1 MSEENNWNYENNDQ
15 NVNQGNPVNLE
26 KSASVGTEGVNLEK
40 TVTVSEEC
48 ANTETDMNGNPYQAN
63 MSYGNGSTG
72 YNYGQPNGSAGY
84 NYGQPNGSA
93 GYNYGQPNGNAGY
106 NYGQPN
112 GSVGY
117 NYGQQNG
124 NNLNKKSE
132 SEGFGIASLVLGII
146 TVLLFCT
153 CISWITG
160 ILAII
165 FGIIQL
171 VKGNK
176 KGMAIVGLITGG
188 IGFVASVILYILIFF
203 TGFGSYSNYDDIYD
217 HIYDDI
223 YDDIE
228 NSVDDG
234 TI

>member
-1 MSEENNWNYENNDQ
+1 MSEENNWDYGTNEQ
-15 NVNQGNPVNLE
+15 NINQGNPVSLEKNMTDDAQKANLE
-26 KSASVGTEGVNLEK
+26 K
-40 TVTVSEEC
+40 
-48 ANTETDMNGNPYQAN
+48 NTADNPYYTN
-63 MSYGNGSTG
+63 TSYGNGGTN
-72 YNYGQPNGSAGY
+72 YNYGQANDSAGY

-93 GYNYGQPNGNAGY
+93 EYNYGQSNGSTEYNYGQPAGR
-106 NYGQPN
+106 YGSN
-112 GSVGY
+112 
-117 NYGQQNG
+117 
-124 NNLNKKSE
+124 KSE

-188 IGFVASVILYILIFF
+188 IGFIVSVILYILIFF
-203 TGFGSYSNYDDIYD
+203 TSLGSYSNYDDIYN

-228 NSVDDG
+228 NSMDDG

>member
-1 MSEENNWNYENNDQ
+1 MSEENNWNYGTNDQ

-26 KSASVGTEGVNLEK
+26 KNTADDTQKVNLEK
-40 TVTVSEEC
+40 
-48 ANTETDMNGNPYQAN
+48 NMTDNPYYTN
-63 MSYGNGSTG
+63 TSYGNGGTD
-72 YNYGQPNGSAGY
+72 YNYGQS
-84 NYGQPNGSA
+84 
-93 GYNYGQPNGNAGY
+93 
-106 NYGQPN
+106 
-112 GSVGY
+112 
-117 NYGQQNG
+117 NG
-124 NNLNKKSE
+124 NNKSE

-146 TVLLFCT
+146 TALMFCT

-165 FGIIQL
+165 FGILQL

-188 IGFVASVILYILIFF
+188 IGFVVSIILYILIFF
-203 TGFGSYSNYDDIYD
+203 AGFGSYSNYNDIYN

-228 NSVDDG
+228 DSMDDG

>member
-1 MSEENNWNYENNDQ
+1 MSEENNWDYGTNEQ
-15 NVNQGNPVNLE
+15 NINQGNPVSLE
-26 KSASVGTEGVNLEK
+26 KNMTDDAQRVNLEK
-40 TVTVSEEC
+40 
-48 ANTETDMNGNPYQAN
+48 NTADNPYYTN
-63 MSYGNGSTG
+63 TSYGNGGTN
-72 YNYGQPNGSAGY
+72 YNYGQANDSAGY

-93 GYNYGQPNGNAGY
+93 EYNYGQSNGSTEYNYGQPAGR
-106 NYGQPN
+106 YGSN
-112 GSVGY
+112 
-117 NYGQQNG
+117 
-124 NNLNKKSE
+124 KSE

-188 IGFVASVILYILIFF
+188 IGFIASVILYILIFF
-203 TGFGSYSNYDDIYD
+203 TGLGSYSNYDDIYN

-228 NSVDDG
+228 NSMDDG

>member
-1 MSEENNWNYENNDQ
+1 MSEENNWDYGTNEQ
-15 NVNQGNPVNLE
+15 NINQGNPVSLEKNMTDDAQKANLE
-26 KSASVGTEGVNLEK
+26 K
-40 TVTVSEEC
+40 
-48 ANTETDMNGNPYQAN
+48 NTADNPYYTN
-63 MSYGNGSTG
+63 TSYGNGGTN
-72 YNYGQPNGSAGY
+72 YNYGQANDSAGY

-93 GYNYGQPNGNAGY
+93 EYNYGQSNGSTEYNYGQPAGR
-106 NYGQPN
+106 YGSN
-112 GSVGY
+112 
-117 NYGQQNG
+117 
-124 NNLNKKSE
+124 KSE

-188 IGFVASVILYILIFF
+188 IGFIASVILYILIFF
-203 TGFGSYSNYDDIYD
+203 TGLGSYSSYNDIYD

-228 NSVDDG
+228 DSMDDG

>member
-1 MSEENNWNYENNDQ
+1 MSEENNWDYGTNEQ
-15 NVNQGNPVNLE
+15 NINQGSPVSLEKNMTDDAQKANLE
-26 KSASVGTEGVNLEK
+26 K
-40 TVTVSEEC
+40 
-48 ANTETDMNGNPYQAN
+48 NTADNPYYTN
-63 MSYGNGSTG
+63 TSYGNGGTN
-72 YNYGQPNGSAGY
+72 YNYGQANDSAGY

-93 GYNYGQPNGNAGY
+93 EYNYGQSNGSTEYNYGQPTGGY
-106 NYGQPN
+106 
-112 GSVGY
+112 GS
-117 NYGQQNG
+117 N
-124 NNLNKKSE
+124 KSE

-188 IGFVASVILYILIFF
+188 IGFIASVILYILIFF
-203 TGFGSYSNYDDIYD
+203 TGLGSYSNYDDIYN

-228 NSVDDG
+228 NSMDDG

>member
-1 MSEENNWNYENNDQ
+1 MSEENNWDYGTNEQ
-15 NVNQGNPVNLE
+15 NINQGNPVSLE
-26 KSASVGTEGVNLEK
+26 KNMTDDAQRVNLEK
-40 TVTVSEEC
+40 
-48 ANTETDMNGNPYQAN
+48 NTADNPYYTN
-63 MSYGNGSTG
+63 TSYGNGGTN
-72 YNYGQPNGSAGY
+72 YNYGQANDSAGY

-93 GYNYGQPNGNAGY
+93 EYNYGQSNGSTEYNYGQPAGR
-106 NYGQPN
+106 YGSN
-112 GSVGY
+112 
-117 NYGQQNG
+117 
-124 NNLNKKSE
+124 KSE

-188 IGFVASVILYILIFF
+188 IGFIASVILYILIFF
-203 TGFGSYSNYDDIYD
+203 TSLGSYSNYDDIYN

-228 NSVDDG
+228 NSMDDV

>member
-1 MSEENNWNYENNDQ
+1 MSEENNWNYGTNDQ

-26 KSASVGTEGVNLEK
+26 KNTADDTQKVNLEK
-40 TVTVSEEC
+40 
-48 ANTETDMNGNPYQAN
+48 NMTDNPYYTN
-63 MSYGNGSTG
+63 TSYGNGGTD
-72 YNYGQPNGSAGY
+72 YNYGQSNGGTDY
-84 NYGQPNGSA
+84 GYGQPNSK
-93 GYNYGQPNGNAGY
+93 
-106 NYGQPN
+106 
-112 GSVGY
+112 VGY
-117 NYGQQNG
+117 QHESN
-124 NNLNKKSE
+124 KSE

-146 TVLLFCT
+146 TALMFCT

-165 FGIIQL
+165 FGILQL

-188 IGFVASVILYILIFF
+188 IGFVVSIILYILIFF
-203 TGFGSYSNYDDIYD
+203 AGFGSYSNYNDIYN

-228 NSVDDG
+228 DSMDDG

>member
-1 MSEENNWNYENNDQ
+1 MSEENNWDYGTNEQ
-15 NVNQGNPVNLE
+15 NINQGNPVSLEKNMTDDAQKANLE
-26 KSASVGTEGVNLEK
+26 K
-40 TVTVSEEC
+40 
-48 ANTETDMNGNPYQAN
+48 NTADNPYYTN
-63 MSYGNGSTG
+63 TSYGNGGTNYNYGQANDSAG
-72 YNYGQPNGSAGY
+72 YSYGQPNGSAEYNYGQSNGSTEY
-84 NYGQPNGSA
+84 NYGQPAGRYGS
-93 GYNYGQPNGNAGY
+93 N
-106 NYGQPN
+106 
-112 GSVGY
+112 
-117 NYGQQNG
+117 
-124 NNLNKKSE
+124 KSE

-188 IGFVASVILYILIFF
+188 IGFIASVILYILIFF
-203 TGFGSYSNYDDIYD
+203 TSLGSYSNYDDIYN

-228 NSVDDG
+228 NSMDDG

>member
-1 MSEENNWNYENNDQ
+1 MSEENNWNYGTNDQ

-26 KSASVGTEGVNLEK
+26 KNTADDTQKVNLEK
-40 TVTVSEEC
+40 
-48 ANTETDMNGNPYQAN
+48 NMTDNPYYTN
-63 MSYGNGSTG
+63 TSYGNGGTD
-72 YNYGQPNGSAGY
+72 YNYGQSNGGTDY
-84 NYGQPNGSA
+84 GYGQPNSK
-93 GYNYGQPNGNAGY
+93 
-106 NYGQPN
+106 
-112 GSVGY
+112 VGY
-117 NYGQQNG
+117 QHESN
-124 NNLNKKSE
+124 KSE

-146 TVLLFCT
+146 TALMFCT

-165 FGIIQL
+165 FGILQL

-188 IGFVASVILYILIFF
+188 IGFVVSIILYILIFF
-203 TGFGSYSNYDDIYD
+203 TGLGSYSSYNDIYD

-228 NSVDDG
+228 DSMDDG

>member
-1 MSEENNWNYENNDQ
+1 MSEENNWDYGTNEQ
-15 NVNQGNPVNLE
+15 NINQGNPVSLE
-26 KSASVGTEGVNLEK
+26 KNMTDDAQKVNLEK
-40 TVTVSEEC
+40 
-48 ANTETDMNGNPYQAN
+48 NTADNPYYTN
-63 MSYGNGSTG
+63 TSYGNGGTN
-72 YNYGQPNGSAGY
+72 YNYGQANDSAGY

-93 GYNYGQPNGNAGY
+93 EYNYGQSNGSTEYNYGQPAGR
-106 NYGQPN
+106 YGSN
-112 GSVGY
+112 
-117 NYGQQNG
+117 
-124 NNLNKKSE
+124 KSE

-188 IGFVASVILYILIFF
+188 IGFIASVILYILIFF
-203 TGFGSYSNYDDIYD
+203 TSLGSYSNYDDIYN

-228 NSVDDG
+228 NSMDDG

>member
-1 MSEENNWNYENNDQ
+1 MSEENNWDYGTNEQ
-15 NVNQGNPVNLE
+15 NINQGNPVSLEKNMTDDAQKANLE
-26 KSASVGTEGVNLEK
+26 K
-40 TVTVSEEC
+40 
-48 ANTETDMNGNPYQAN
+48 NTADNPYYTN
-63 MSYGNGSTG
+63 TSYGNGNTN
-72 YNYGQPNGSAGY
+72 YNYGQSNDSAGY

-93 GYNYGQPNGNAGY
+93 EYNYGQSNGSTEYNYGQPAGR
-106 NYGQPN
+106 YGSN
-112 GSVGY
+112 
-117 NYGQQNG
+117 
-124 NNLNKKSE
+124 KSE

-188 IGFVASVILYILIFF
+188 IGFIASVILYILIFF
-203 TGFGSYSNYDDIYD
+203 TGLGSYSNYDDIYN

-228 NSVDDG
+228 NSMDDG

>member
-1 MSEENNWNYENNDQ
+1 MSEENNWDYGTNEQ
-15 NVNQGNPVNLE
+15 NINQGNPVSLE
-26 KSASVGTEGVNLEK
+26 KNMTDDAQKVNLEK
-40 TVTVSEEC
+40 
-48 ANTETDMNGNPYQAN
+48 NTADNPYYTN
-63 MSYGNGSTG
+63 TSYGNGGTN
-72 YNYGQPNGSAGY
+72 YNYGQANDSAGY

-93 GYNYGQPNGNAGY
+93 EYNYGQSNGSTEYNYGQPAGR
-106 NYGQPN
+106 YGSN
-112 GSVGY
+112 
-117 NYGQQNG
+117 
-124 NNLNKKSE
+124 KSE

-188 IGFVASVILYILIFF
+188 IGFIASVILYILIFF
-203 TGFGSYSNYDDIYD
+203 TGLGSYSNYDDIYN

-228 NSVDDG
+228 NSMDDG

>member
-1 MSEENNWNYENNDQ
+1 M
-15 NVNQGNPVNLE
+15 
-26 KSASVGTEGVNLEK
+26 
-40 TVTVSEEC
+40 TVQVITMDRIGQS
-48 ANTETDMNGNPYQAN
+48 
-63 MSYGNGSTG
+63 NGSTE
-72 YNYGQPNGSAGY
+72 YNYGQPAGRYGS
-84 NYGQPNGSA
+84 N
-93 GYNYGQPNGNAGY
+93 
-106 NYGQPN
+106 
-112 GSVGY
+112 
-117 NYGQQNG
+117 
-124 NNLNKKSE
+124 KSE

-188 IGFVASVILYILIFF
+188 IGFAASIILYILIFF
-203 TGFGSYSNYDDIYD
+203 TGLGSYSSYNDIYD

-228 NSVDDG
+228 DSMDDG

>member
-1 MSEENNWNYENNDQ
+1 MSEENNWDYGTNEQ
-15 NVNQGNPVNLE
+15 NINQGNPVSLEKNMTDDAQKANLE
-26 KSASVGTEGVNLEK
+26 K
-40 TVTVSEEC
+40 
-48 ANTETDMNGNPYQAN
+48 NTADNPYYTN
-63 MSYGNGSTG
+63 TSYGNGNTN
-72 YNYGQPNGSAGY
+72 YNYGQSNDSAGY
-84 NYGQPNGSA
+84 NYGQSNGSTE
-93 GYNYGQPNGNAGY
+93 YNYGQPAGR
-106 NYGQPN
+106 YGSN
-112 GSVGY
+112 
-117 NYGQQNG
+117 
-124 NNLNKKSE
+124 KSE

-188 IGFVASVILYILIFF
+188 IGFIASVILYILIFF
-203 TGFGSYSNYDDIYD
+203 TSLGAYSNYDDIYN

-228 NSVDDG
+228 NSMDDG

>member
-1 MSEENNWNYENNDQ
+1 MSEENNWDYGTNEQ
-15 NVNQGNPVNLE
+15 NINQGNPVSLE
-26 KSASVGTEGVNLEK
+26 KNMTGDAQRVNLEK
-40 TVTVSEEC
+40 
-48 ANTETDMNGNPYQAN
+48 NTADNPYYTN
-63 MSYGNGSTG
+63 TSYGNGGTN
-72 YNYGQPNGSAGY
+72 YNYGQANDSAGY
-84 NYGQPNGSA
+84 NYGQPSGSAEYNYGQSNGSTE
-93 GYNYGQPNGNAGY
+93 YNYGQPAGR
-106 NYGQPN
+106 YGSN
-112 GSVGY
+112 
-117 NYGQQNG
+117 
-124 NNLNKKSE
+124 KSE

-188 IGFVASVILYILIFF
+188 IGFIASVILYILIFF
-203 TGFGSYSNYDDIYD
+203 TSLGSYSNYDDIYN

-228 NSVDDG
+228 NSMDDG

>member
-1 MSEENNWNYENNDQ
+1 MSEENNWDYGTNEQ
-15 NVNQGNPVNLE
+15 NINQGNPVSLE
-26 KSASVGTEGVNLEK
+26 KNMTDDAQRVNLEK
-40 TVTVSEEC
+40 
-48 ANTETDMNGNPYQAN
+48 NTADNPYYTN
-63 MSYGNGSTG
+63 TSYGNGGTN
-72 YNYGQPNGSAGY
+72 YNYGQANDSAGY

-93 GYNYGQPNGNAGY
+93 EYNYGQSNGSAEYNYGQPAGR
-106 NYGQPN
+106 YGSN
-112 GSVGY
+112 
-117 NYGQQNG
+117 
-124 NNLNKKSE
+124 KSE

-188 IGFVASVILYILIFF
+188 IGFIASVILYILIFF
-203 TGFGSYSNYDDIYD
+203 TGLGSYSNYDDIYN

-228 NSVDDG
+228 NSMDDG

>member
-1 MSEENNWNYENNDQ
+1 MSEENNWDYGTNEQ
-15 NVNQGNPVNLE
+15 NINQGNPVSLEKNMTDDAQKANLE
-26 KSASVGTEGVNLEK
+26 K
-40 TVTVSEEC
+40 
-48 ANTETDMNGNPYQAN
+48 NTADNPYYTN
-63 MSYGNGSTG
+63 TSYGNGGTN
-72 YNYGQPNGSAGY
+72 YNYGQANDSAGY

-93 GYNYGQPNGNAGY
+93 EYNYGQSNGSTEYNYGQPAGR
-106 NYGQPN
+106 YG
-112 GSVGY
+112 S
-117 NYGQQNG
+117 
-124 NNLNKKSE
+124 NKSK

-188 IGFVASVILYILIFF
+188 IGFIASVILYILIFF
-203 TGFGSYSNYDDIYD
+203 TSLGSYSNYDDIYN

-228 NSVDDG
+228 NSMDDG

>member
-1 MSEENNWNYENNDQ
+1 MSEENNWDYGTNEQ
-15 NVNQGNPVNLE
+15 NINQGNPVSLE
-26 KSASVGTEGVNLEK
+26 KNMTDDAQRVNLEK
-40 TVTVSEEC
+40 
-48 ANTETDMNGNPYQAN
+48 NTEDNPYYTN
-63 MSYGNGSTG
+63 TSYGNGGTN
-72 YNYGQPNGSAGY
+72 YNYGQANDSAGY

-93 GYNYGQPNGNAGY
+93 EYNYGQSNGSTEYNYGQPAGR
-106 NYGQPN
+106 YGSN
-112 GSVGY
+112 
-117 NYGQQNG
+117 
-124 NNLNKKSE
+124 KSE

-188 IGFVASVILYILIFF
+188 IGFIASVILYILIFF
-203 TGFGSYSNYDDIYD
+203 TSLGSYSNYDDIYN

-228 NSVDDG
+228 NSMDDG

>member
-1 MSEENNWNYENNDQ
+1 MSEENNWDYGTNEQ
-15 NVNQGNPVNLE
+15 NINQGNPVSLE
-26 KSASVGTEGVNLEK
+26 KNMTDDAQRVNLEK
-40 TVTVSEEC
+40 
-48 ANTETDMNGNPYQAN
+48 NTADNPYYTN
-63 MSYGNGSTG
+63 TSYGNGGTN
-72 YNYGQPNGSAGY
+72 YNYGQANDSAGY

-93 GYNYGQPNGNAGY
+93 EYNYGQSNGSAEYNYGQPAGR
-106 NYGQPN
+106 YGSN
-112 GSVGY
+112 
-117 NYGQQNG
+117 
-124 NNLNKKSE
+124 KSE

-188 IGFVASVILYILIFF
+188 IGFIASVILYILIFF
-203 TGFGSYSNYDDIYD
+203 TSLGSYSNYDDIYN

-228 NSVDDG
+228 NSMDDG

>member
-1 MSEENNWNYENNDQ
+1 MSEENNWNYGNDEP
-15 NVNQGNPVNLE
+15 NVNQGNPVSLE
-26 KSASVGTEGVNLEK
+26 KSTTDGTAGVNLEK
-40 TVTVSEEC
+40 TVTGNEERV
-48 ANTETDMNGNPYQAN
+48 NPEKTMTDNPYYTN
-63 MSYGNGSTG
+63 TSYGNGNTN
-72 YNYGQPNGSAGY
+72 YNYGQSNGSTD
-84 NYGQPNGSA
+84 
-93 GYNYGQPNGNAGY
+93 YNYGQPNGN
-106 NYGQPN
+106 N
-112 GSVGY
+112 
-117 NYGQQNG
+117 
-124 NNLNKKSE
+124 KSE
-132 SEGFGIASLVLGII
+132 SEGFGIASLILGII

-165 FGIIQL
+165 FGILQL

-188 IGFVASVILYILIFF
+188 IGFAASIILYILIFF
-203 TGFGSYSNYDDIYD
+203 TGLGSYSSYNDIYD

-228 NSVDDG
+228 DSMDDG

>member
-1 MSEENNWNYENNDQ
+1 MSEENNWNYGNDEP
-15 NVNQGNPVNLE
+15 NVNQGNPVSLE
-26 KSASVGTEGVNLEK
+26 KSTTDGTAGVNLEK
-40 TVTVSEEC
+40 TVTGNEERVNSEK
-48 ANTETDMNGNPYQAN
+48 TMTDNPYYTN
-63 MSYGNGSTG
+63 TSYGNGNTN
-72 YNYGQPNGSAGY
+72 YNYGQSNGSTD
-84 NYGQPNGSA
+84 
-93 GYNYGQPNGNAGY
+93 YNYGQPNGN
-106 NYGQPN
+106 N
-112 GSVGY
+112 
-117 NYGQQNG
+117 
-124 NNLNKKSE
+124 KSE
-132 SEGFGIASLVLGII
+132 SEGFGIASLILGII

-165 FGIIQL
+165 FGILQL

-188 IGFVASVILYILIFF
+188 IGFAASIILYILIFF
-203 TGFGSYSNYDDIYD
+203 TGLGSYSSYNDIYD

-228 NSVDDG
+228 DSMDDG